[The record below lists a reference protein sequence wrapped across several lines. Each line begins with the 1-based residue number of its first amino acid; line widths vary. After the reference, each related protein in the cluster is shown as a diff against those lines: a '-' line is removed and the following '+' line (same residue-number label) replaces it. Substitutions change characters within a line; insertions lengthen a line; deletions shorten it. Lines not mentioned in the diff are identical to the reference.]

1 MLSKATRALLRSVFF
16 SFMFA
21 KEKKSKKKVSA
32 SALLGNELL
41 SRRDEISNSSVSFDA
56 LKETSSTALACR
68 SLEVSASVHSWVL
81 GALFASSWAGIWL
94 PMLPTEGKN

>member
-1 MLSKATRALLRSVFF
+1 MYFSVLCLQ
-16 SFMFA
+16 
-21 KEKKSKKKVSA
+21 KKKKSKKKVSA
-32 SALLGNELL
+32 SALLRNELL
-41 SRRDEISNSSVSFDA
+41 SRRDEISDSSVSFNA

-94 PMLPTEGKN
+94 PMLPNEGKN